1 MLNCASVAASLS
13 KMKFLIRDLLL
24 YLCKYLE
31 NLLKVVKMLR
41 LSRNSPLGVSVSAYR
56 SVSNFH

>member
-1 MLNCASVAASLS
+1 
-13 KMKFLIRDLLL
+13 MKFLIRDLLL

-31 NLLKVVKMLR
+31 NLLKVVKILR
-41 LSRNSPLGVSVSAYR
+41 LSRNSSLGVSVSAYR